1 MAILNEESAAVK
13 GGDIEGREMSDG
25 EGRPGGVGLGEEGE
39 SKTGGRDGRKRIRN
53 KGLGKGTKDEMVTG
67 KEE

>member
-1 MAILNEESAAVK
+1 M
-13 GGDIEGREMSDG
+13 DI
-25 EGRPGGVGLGEEGE
+25 GGVGLGEEGE
-39 SKTGGRDGRKRIRN
+39 SETGGRDGRKRIRN

>member
-1 MAILNEESAAVK
+1 M
-13 GGDIEGREMSDG
+13 
-25 EGRPGGVGLGEEGE
+25 GLGEEGE

-67 KEE
+67 KEELQVILILASVIFETKGHMMEAMQR

>member
-1 MAILNEESAAVK
+1 M
-13 GGDIEGREMSDG
+13 
-25 EGRPGGVGLGEEGE
+25 GLGEEGE

-67 KEE
+67 KEELQVILILASIIFETKGHMMEAMQR